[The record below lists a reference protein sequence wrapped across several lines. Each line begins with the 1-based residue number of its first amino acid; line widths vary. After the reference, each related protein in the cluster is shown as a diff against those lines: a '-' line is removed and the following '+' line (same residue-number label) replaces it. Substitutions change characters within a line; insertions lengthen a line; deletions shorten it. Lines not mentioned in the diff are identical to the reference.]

1 MSRLPE
7 GRSYRFTH
15 AIVRTPGASA
25 VDGLRAAD
33 RGTPDISAFR
43 GEHADYVASLERAGL
58 AVTTLPPLEAY
69 PDSVFVEDVALCLPE
84 GAILL
89 RPGTAPRA
97 GEVDEIRSALAER
110 FSRLAAVDEGSVDG
124 GDILLTDAGA
134 LVGLSAR
141 TDRTGFDALDK
152 LLRDFGCQA
161 KAVETPDDVLH
172 FKTDCALLDAGTIL
186 ATHRL
191 YDAKCFDDFRVLEV
205 PEGEDAAANAIRVN
219 EWVLIAD
226 GFPRTAELL
235 EQSGYTVQQVPV
247 SQAALLDGGLSCMS
261 LRYRAI
267 R

>member
-1 MSRLPE
+1 MSWLPE
-7 GRSYRFTH
+7 GGCYRFSH
-15 AIVRTPGASA
+15 AIVRTPGASV

-33 RGTPDISAFR
+33 RGAPEVSAFR
-43 GEHADYVASLERAGL
+43 SEHAGYIAALERAGL
-58 AVTTLPPLEAY
+58 AVKTLPPLEAY
-69 PDSVFVEDVALCLPE
+69 PDSVFVEDVALCLPQ

-89 RPGTAPRA
+89 RPGTASRA
-97 GEVDEIRSALAER
+97 GEVDEIRAALAGR

-141 TDRTGFDALDK
+141 TDRAGFDALDR
-152 LLRDFGCQA
+152 LLRDFGGHA
-161 KAVETPDDVLH
+161 KAVETPDGVLH
-172 FKTDCALLDAGTIL
+172 FKTDCALLDAETIL

-191 YDAKCFDDFRVLEV
+191 RDAKCFGDFRVLEV
-205 PEGEDAAANAIRVN
+205 PAGEDAAANAVRVN
-219 EWVLIAD
+219 GYVLIAA

-235 EQSGYTVQQVPV
+235 EQSGYAVQPVPV

-261 LRYRAI
+261 LRYRAS